1 MSTLA
6 PQFEARKSR
15 LRAQA
20 PSSAGALFVVALIFL
35 LLGLT
40 ALLSVN
46 YREYQLKLRAEWQ
59 FAIYLRDDTA
69 PGELYRISQLAEKM
83 PGFAILNFRD
93 RNEAYLRL
101 QEMLGSEALPYGG
114 FNPLPDAL
122 VLRFEPEY
130 ATSANFSSA
139 RSQLDTLRAV
149 ESINYN
155 EEELAAQEPVLELL
169 DLLATFVAL
178 LVFAAAVILCY
189 WAIAGQVMWRSAE
202 LKLKRELGASRL
214 QLGLPVM
221 IEGGLLGIG
230 GAVVSLLLLY
240 LLWQLVKSLPLLTT
254 FINLQTMITLPLAG
268 LLAGVTA
275 SYFALRRV
283 LQG

>member
-1 MSTLA
+1 MS

-15 LRAQA
+15 WRGQA
-20 PSSAGALFVVALIFL
+20 PGSVGTLFVVALIFL

-40 ALLSVN
+40 VLLSAN
-46 YREYQLKLRAEWQ
+46 YRQYQMKLRAEWQ

-69 PGELYRISQLAEKM
+69 PGELYKISQRAEKL
-83 PGFAILNFRD
+83 PGFATLNYRD
-93 RNEAYLRL
+93 SNEAYKRM
-101 QEMLGSEALPYGG
+101 QEMLGTQALPPGG

-122 VLRFEPEY
+122 MLRFLPEY
-130 ATSANFSSA
+130 ATLDNFDAA
-139 RSQLDTLRAV
+139 RMQLDTLRAV

-155 EEELAAQEPVLELL
+155 AEELAAQEPVLELL

-189 WAIAGQVMWRSAE
+189 WAVAAQTMWRSAE
-202 LKLKRELGASRL
+202 LKLKQELGASWL
-214 QLGLPVM
+214 QLGLPVL
-221 IEGGLLGIG
+221 IEGGLLGVG

-240 LLWQLVKSLPLLTT
+240 LVWQLVENLPLMTT
-254 FINLQTMITLPLAG
+254 FITLQTMITLPLAG